1 MHRSREVR
9 KAHNPR
15 NSMHP
20 PYFRA
25 PFLGAGVCGDIGSFC
40 VPPSGFGQKGMQIMK
55 KSNSSN
61 HVQESLASKLIQI
74 NENGT
79 SHTTTMNELIRR
91 RAAGEKFLKMKGKA
105 VYVLTDADKYTA
117 IMRPIWRED
126 KQEKRSLEC
135 IHKGKPYCAGRD
147 CDGCTSLE
155 YATESLDRLAECG
168 GSLPATED
176 AASKVCR
183 DVLYR
188 ELAEAMRELDETDVK
203 ILRMTADGI
212 SERDIAA
219 TLGFKSKTSV
229 VKRREKLLPRL
240 QKRLQDFL

>member
-1 MHRSREVR
+1 
-9 KAHNPR
+9 
-15 NSMHP
+15 
-20 PYFRA
+20 
-25 PFLGAGVCGDIGSFC
+25 
-40 VPPSGFGQKGMQIMK
+40 MK
-55 KSNSSN
+55 KRKSSFN
-61 HVQESLASKLIQI
+61 PTCNCHLKADGEYYYHKCWNDIEKRTDAQSLEIGNRIKQIIKSKTIQI

-79 SHTTTMNELIRR
+79 SRVTTMDELIRR
-91 RAAGEKFLKMKGKA
+91 RAAGEKFLKMTGKA

-126 KQEKRSLEC
+126 KREKRSLEC
-135 IHKGKPYCAGRD
+135 IHHGKSCCAGRN

-188 ELAEAMRELDETDVK
+188 ELAEAMRELDETDAK